1 MNYPHS
7 PEKTSG
13 NFKKSGDIEKNPE
26 FTMKKKVS
34 RRWAREPRQK
44 AVGQERPRT
53 QAVGRTGYF
62 CFPRRPRGLSG
73 VVVNEA

>member
-26 FTMKKKVS
+26 FRMKKKVS
-34 RRWAREPRQK
+34 RRWNN
-44 AVGQERPRT
+44 G
-53 QAVGRTGYF
+53 
-62 CFPRRPRGLSG
+62 
-73 VVVNEA
+73 